1 MAGLIP
7 PIYNTLSGAAMLSK
21 LERIIILL
29 NQNNTQRVD
38 LAGTKLSESD
48 VKKLSVAL
56 IKNSSLKELILG
68 GIVFGC
74 QIKDEGMK
82 HIASMLEQNTTL
94 NYLDL
99 RSNELTEQGIDTLF
113 KALEKNNGLKFLDI
127 RSNLI
132 NNKDEQPLAFLKTIE
147 NKSDLKIIFDKD

>member
-29 NQNNTQRVD
+29 NQNNTARVD

-48 VKKLSVAL
+48 VKKLSAAL
-56 IKNSSLKELILG
+56 IKNNTLKELILG

-74 QIKDEGMK
+74 QLKDDGIK
-82 HIASMLEQNTTL
+82 HLASMLEKNTTL

-99 RSNELTEQGIDTLF
+99 RSNELTENGIRTLF
-113 KALEKNNGLKFLDI
+113 KSLEKNNGLKFLDI

-132 NNKDEQPLAFLKTIE
+132 NKMDEQQLALKIPE
-147 NKSDLKIIFDKD
+147 NKSTLKIIFDKN